1 MNRTTTIQLKN
12 NLRELERLSQTVD
25 AFGEANNLSPKI
37 LYALNLSLDEIITN
51 VIYYGY
57 NDVNEHQII
66 IRILLKDEEL
76 TVEVEDDGKP
86 FNPLEAE
93 KPDLEKPL
101 EERQVGGLG
110 IHLVTNL
117 MDTLEYKRQGGKNLL
132 IMKKKTRA
140 S

>member
-1 MNRTTTIQLKN
+1 MNRTTTIQIKN
-12 NLRELERLSQTVD
+12 NLSELERLSQTVE

-57 NDVNEHQII
+57 NDANEHQII

-117 MDTLEYKRQGGKNLL
+117 MDTLEYKRQEGKNLL
-132 IMKKKTRA
+132 VMKKKTKE